1 MNDQTDTAFSVPE
14 YGELDIA
21 LTLAEVHATPAEAHG
36 VICGVICGTPRGG
49 DNTAWLPV
57 LLADSTGEDD
67 ENARDLTTLLT
78 VLHTQSLNQ
87 LLEGNMRFHPLLP
100 GEGESLARR
109 LEAAAD
115 WCSGFL
121 TGLVAAG
128 AGDISRLPAEAS
140 EVARDFMRISEVALD
155 EEPGEDGE
163 QDLMQV
169 QEYMRIGVQ
178 TFYDELQRR
187 QALAGDSHATH

>member
-1 MNDQTDTAFSVPE
+1 MNEETDTAFSVPE

-21 LTLAEVHATPAEAHG
+21 LTLAEVPATPAEAHG
-36 VICGVICGTPRGG
+36 VICGVICGTPLGG

-57 LLADSTGEDD
+57 LLANSTGADD

-100 GEGESLARR
+100 DDSESLGRR
-109 LEAAAD
+109 LEAVAD

-128 AGDISRLPAEAS
+128 AGEISRLPADAA
-140 EVARDFMRISEVALD
+140 EVARDFMRISEVSLD

-169 QEYMRIGVQ
+169 EEYIRAGVQ
-178 TFYDELQRR
+178 IFYDELQRNR
-187 QALAGDSHATH
+187 PSAGGSHATH